1 MYSSSLVILPYS
13 SSISLRVCIGIEDG
27 IAADMYLFRNY
38 SFSRCKLAAVGLYLL
53 EWIPF
58 AAASIN
64 IARRKSLL
72 PDDLLLS

>member
-1 MYSSSLVILPYS
+1 
-13 SSISLRVCIGIEDG
+13 
-27 IAADMYLFRNY
+27 
-38 SFSRCKLAAVGLYLL
+38 LYLL